1 MESFFTYLDKGG
13 LIFSFL
19 FILSIITIAIIT
31 FKFLEIYIFQNLDFS
46 KVINLI
52 DNSNKQISIEE
63 INEHHLDLAPS
74 AKRNFFKEI
83 LVAFLNNKSVN
94 EIEVEINSIV
104 ELEFSKRQSLLPS
117 LEIISQVSPLIG
129 LLGTVIG
136 MIDSFNELE
145 LGGSLVDPSIL
156 AGGIWTAL
164 LTTAM
169 GLIVA
174 IPALVSHYFLEKK
187 INNYYTNID
196 QLLRKLMA
204 IK

>member
-83 LVAFLNNKSVN
+83 LVAFLNNKSAN

>member
-1 MESFFTYLDKGG
+1 M
-13 LIFSFL
+13 
-19 FILSIITIAIIT
+19 
-31 FKFLEIYIFQNLDFS
+31 
-46 KVINLI
+46 
-52 DNSNKQISIEE
+52 
-63 INEHHLDLAPS
+63 
-74 AKRNFFKEI
+74 
-83 LVAFLNNKSVN
+83 N
-94 EIEVEINSIV
+94 EIEAEINSIV
-104 ELEFSKRQSLLPS
+104 DSEFSKRQSLLPS

-174 IPALVSHYFLEKK
+174 ICISEPLFFRKK
-187 INNYYTNID
+187 NS
-196 QLLRKLMA
+196 
-204 IK
+204 